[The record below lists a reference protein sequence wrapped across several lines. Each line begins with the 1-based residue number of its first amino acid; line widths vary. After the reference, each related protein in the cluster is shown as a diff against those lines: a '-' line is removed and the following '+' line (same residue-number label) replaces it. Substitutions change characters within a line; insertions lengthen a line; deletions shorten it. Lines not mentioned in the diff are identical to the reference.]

1 MSKKIFLGIVILL
14 LLFGHIVSNA
24 SNNIKITINAEQK
37 DKIITVTVKTPKI
50 DEGIDALA
58 GKIEY
63 DNSKLKLIEAK
74 SANSN
79 LQEPSINL
87 DNGKFTIL
95 IKSNSLTTSTDIIK
109 FSFKIK
115 YNVTGKTEIKISQLT
130 GATSNDKKVVFADS
144 STDIIIK
151 NNNINNKNDTN
162 NGNQNNQGNSTNKD
176 NSSNNNNNSS
186 SSSSSN
192 NNNSN
197 SSNKENTS
205 NSNKQNTSSN
215 NRNTTNS
222 NNSLSNSE
230 VKTDNNIEN
239 NNTINNIVEE
249 NNTLEIGNTQNN
261 TTNNNVDNIRN
272 TIAIEENSS
281 QNNIEIYL
289 YIIIGAITLAIIVII
304 IILVKNRKSK

>member
-115 YNVTGKTEIKISQLT
+115 DNVTGKTEIKISQLT

-186 SSSSSN
+186 SSSSNS
-192 NNNSN
+192 NNSN

-205 NSNKQNTSSN
+205 NNNKQNTSSN
-215 NRNTTNS
+215 NVNTTNS

-304 IILVKNRKSK
+304 IILVKIRKSK

>member
-1 MSKKIFLGIVILL
+1 MSKKIFLGIVIWL
-14 LLFGHIVSNA
+14 LLFGCLVSNA

-79 LQEPSINL
+79 FQEPSINL

-95 IKSNSLTTSTDIIK
+95 IKSNSVTTSTDIIK
-109 FSFKIK
+109 FSFKIEE
-115 YNVTGKTEIKISQLT
+115 NVTGNTEIKISQLT
-130 GATSNDKKVVFADS
+130 GATSNDKKVVFTDS

-151 NNNINNKNDTN
+151 NNNINN
-162 NGNQNNQGNSTNKD
+162 GNQNNQGNSTNND
-176 NSSNNNNNSS
+176 NSSNNNSNSSNNNNSN
-186 SSSSSN
+186 SSN

-205 NSNKQNTSSN
+205 NNNKQNISSN
-215 NRNTTNS
+215 NGNTTNS
-222 NNSLSNSE
+222 NNSVGNSE

-249 NNTLEIGNTQNN
+249 NNTQNN
-261 TTNNNVDNIRN
+261 TTNNNVDNIRD

-281 QNNIEIYL
+281 QNNIKIYL

-304 IILVKNRKSK
+304 IILAKNRKSK

>member
-1 MSKKIFLGIVILL
+1 MSKKIFLGIVIWLL
-14 LLFGHIVSNA
+14 FFGHIVSNA
-24 SNNIKITINAEQK
+24 SNNMKITINAKQK

-50 DEGIDALA
+50 NEGIDALA

-115 YNVTGKTEIKISQLT
+115 DNVTGKTEIKISQLT
-130 GATSNDKKVVFADS
+130 GATSNDKKVVFSDS
-144 STDIIIK
+144 SKDIIIK
-151 NNNINNKNDTN
+151 INNINNKNDTN
-162 NGNQNNQGNSTNKD
+162 NGNQNNQGNSTNKN

-186 SSSSSN
+186 SSS
-192 NNNSN
+192 
-197 SSNKENTS
+197 KKHTS
-205 NSNKQNTSSN
+205 HKNKQNTSSN
-215 NRNTTNS
+215 NENTTNS
-222 NNSLSNSE
+222 NTSLSNSE

-261 TTNNNVDNIRN
+261 TTNNNVDNIGN

-281 QNNIEIYL
+281 QNNIKTYL